1 MAEIMP
7 ETFWWKYIKNN
18 RVHFLVIY
26 IFLYMTNGRK
36 LERTKMSFK
45 ISIIWKTVWH
55 QVQKFL
61 RQKLRSNV

>member
-36 LERTKMSFK
+36 LERTKMSFLGINYIK
-45 ISIIWKTVWH
+45 NRVITSTEISTSETAI
-55 QVQKFL
+55 
-61 RQKLRSNV
+61 